1 MDKKKKV
8 LIGAFVTGIVA
19 GIIFFFVRKKIHQKK
34 ITQKEHR
41 ETMYEQHTKRVFDVT
56 CALLAITCFGW
67 LYLIVAFLVK
77 VKLGSPVLFTQPR
90 PGKDEKIFKMY
101 KFRTMTDERDE
112 NGELLPDEVR
122 LTSFGKWLR
131 STSLDELPEAFN
143 ILKGDMSVIGPRPQ
157 LVRDMVFMTDEQRKR
172 HSVRPGLSGL
182 AQVNG
187 RNDIDWEDKLNWD
200 LKYIKKIS
208 FFKDVRI
215 IFQTVMKAFVKKE
228 GITEGDMATAEDFGD
243 YLLRTGK
250 ITQEE
255 YEEKQKQAD
264 MILNGGEGTFQ
275 KKNLTNFNYSVS
287 MCVYGGDKA
296 EWFKTAVNS
305 ILHQTLPP
313 SEIVLV
319 VDGAVPNDLSE
330 IIELFEQNILFK
342 VIRLKENQGHGIA
355 RRTGLQAC
363 SNELVAIMDADDIS
377 NPNRFQKQIEV
388 FKEKP
393 DIDIV
398 GGMITEFVDT
408 PENIVGKRIVPL
420 TDRDIKAYMKRR
432 CPMNLV
438 TVMFK
443 KSSIESVGGF
453 IDWYCEEDYYLWIRM
468 SLHNMKFANVTDEL
482 VKVRVGKKMYQRRGG
497 IKYFKSEEKLQ
508 RYMLKN
514 KIIGLQRYVINVSER
529 LILQVFLPN
538 KIRGYIFK
546 KLARSK

>member
-19 GIIFFFVRKKIHQKK
+19 GIIFFFARKKIHQKK

-208 FFKDVRI
+208 FFKDARI

-250 ITQEE
+250 ITKEE
-255 YEEKQKQAD
+255 YERKQQEARDILVGKDMVQRENDLVSIIMPSYNTASYIEETVRSVLNQTYTNWELIIVDDCSTDNTDEILDKISDDRIRIYKNKKNAGAAVSRNRALREAKGRWIAFLDSDDLWFPDKLEKQLQFMKVHNYHFSYTNYEEIDMDGNKTGVLVTGPKKITKTGMVNYCWPGCLTVMYDAD
-264 MILNGGEGTFQ
+264 YVGLIQIEDI
-275 KKNLTNFNYSVS
+275 KKNNDYAMWLKV
-287 MCVYGGDKA
+287 CKKA
-296 EWFKTAVNS
+296 DCYLLDECLGQYRKGRVGS
-305 ILHQTLPP
+305 ISTHSYANLIKWHYR
-313 SEIVLV
+313 
-319 VDGAVPNDLSE
+319 
-330 IIELFEQNILFK
+330 LFREA
-342 VIRLKENQGHGIA
+342 ENQ
-355 RRTGLQAC
+355 TVL
-363 SNELVAIMDADDIS
+363 SSLV
-377 NPNRFQKQIEV
+377 N
-388 FKEKP
+388 
-393 DIDIV
+393 
-398 GGMITEFVDT
+398 T
-408 PENIVGKRIVPL
+408 
-420 TDRDIKAYMKRR
+420 MKN
-432 CPMNLV
+432 MG
-438 TVMFK
+438 FGYYK
-443 KSSIESVGGF
+443 K
-453 IDWYCEEDYYLWIRM
+453 
-468 SLHNMKFANVTDEL
+468 
-482 VKVRVGKKMYQRRGG
+482 KK
-497 IKYFKSEEKLQ
+497 
-508 RYMLKN
+508 
-514 KIIGLQRYVINVSER
+514 YVLR
-529 LILQVFLPN
+529 
-538 KIRGYIFK
+538 
-546 KLARSK
+546 